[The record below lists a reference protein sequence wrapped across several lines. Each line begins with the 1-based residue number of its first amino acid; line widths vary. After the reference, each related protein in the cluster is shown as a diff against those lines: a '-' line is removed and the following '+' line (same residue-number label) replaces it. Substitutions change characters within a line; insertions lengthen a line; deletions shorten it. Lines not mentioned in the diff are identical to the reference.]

1 MTNQRMNSAQIIKD
15 ISVLYELSLSVG
27 QSLDLRENCAAFIKS
42 LLNRKN
48 LAYGEV
54 WIRDDYLIERSQ
66 TNGATLV
73 YATPEFWKAETHL
86 AANHPLFGLL
96 KEKAII
102 SIADTDALFDKLIS
116 EKGVQKGVFA
126 IFALDEI
133 GFLKLYSLTTPF
145 NIYELNQL
153 RNVMAKFSVS
163 VKGCLAHQRA
173 MREIAHRK
181 QAEAALQKAHDELEE
196 RVKERTAELQRSNSL
211 LLKEISERK
220 EAQSQLQ
227 SSLEEKDVLLKE
239 IHHRVKNNLQ
249 VISSLL
255 YLQSEEIKDQATLDM
270 FKESQ
275 NRVKSMALIHEELY
289 QSNDLAHIDFSEYI
303 ARLTNHLLRSY
314 GARHI
319 QLHQTIEPLFLTLDR
334 AISCGLIINELLTN
348 AMKYAFPA
356 QSYVDQLATIWIEM
370 FQCDKKHLLLSVRD
384 NGIGMPQDFNIERG
398 RVDSLG
404 LTLVMTLTKQLK
416 GTIEVKSEGGT
427 TFWIKFP
434 LLNHLASKG

>member
-1 MTNQRMNSAQIIKD
+1 MTNQTINSAQIIKD

-48 LAYGEV
+48 LAYGSV
-54 WIRDDYLIERSQ
+54 WIKDDYLIESSKI
-66 TNGATLV
+66 TGATLV
-73 YATPEFWKAETHL
+73 YATPDFWKGESHL
-86 AANHPLFGLL
+86 AAHHALFDLL
-96 KEKAII
+96 KEKQII
-102 SIADTDALFDKLIS
+102 SIADTEALFDQLIS
-116 EKGVQKGVFA
+116 EKGVEKGAFA
-126 IFALDEI
+126 IFALEEI
-133 GFLKLYSLTTPF
+133 GFLKLYSLTSPF
-145 NIYELNQL
+145 NIIELNQL

-173 MREIAHRK
+173 MRELTHRK
-181 QAEAALQKAHDELEE
+181 EAEAALQKAHDLLEE
-196 RVKERTAELQRSNSL
+196 RVKGRTAELERSNSL
-211 LLKEISERK
+211 LLSEISERK

-255 YLQSEEIKDQATLDM
+255 YLQSEQIKEQATLEM

-289 QSNDLAHIDFSEYI
+289 HSNDLAHIDVTEYI

-314 GARHI
+314 GAGHI
-319 QLHQTIEPLFLTLDR
+319 QLELSIEPLFLTLDS
-334 AISCGLIINELLTN
+334 AISCGLIINELVTN
-348 AMKYAFPA
+348 AMKYAFSADSFVA
-356 QSYVDQLATIWIEM
+356 QLPTIWIEM
-370 FQCDKKHLLLSVRD
+370 FQCDKKQLLLSVRD
-384 NGIGMPQDFNIERG
+384 NGHGMPQDFNIQRG

-416 GTIEVKSEGGT
+416 GTIEVKSENGT

-434 LLNHLASKG
+434 LLN